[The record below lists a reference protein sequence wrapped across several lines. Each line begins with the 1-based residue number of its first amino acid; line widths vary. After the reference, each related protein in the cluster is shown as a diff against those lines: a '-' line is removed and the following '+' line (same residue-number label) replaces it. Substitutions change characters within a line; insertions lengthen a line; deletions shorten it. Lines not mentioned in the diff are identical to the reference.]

1 MKIKYELG
9 LEDFFVFSD
18 YLIKTSPLMR
28 KTIRKGQMWWASGQL
43 IAGLMLSIL
52 RGYPPEKALTTL
64 AVLSIS
70 ISLPMFLM
78 YKNYFRYRNKKQIKA
93 LSENDRYKEILGTH
107 EMIISADYLT
117 EKTSANE
124 NKVSWDL
131 IDRIETISAHTF
143 IFTDEVTAYIIP
155 HKKITVGDTSQFIDK
170 LDDIFKNAAR

>member
-1 MKIKYELG
+1 MKIKYELN

-28 KTIRKGQMWWASGQL
+28 KTIRKGQMWWASGPL
-43 IAGLMLSIL
+43 IAGLMLSIF

-64 AVLSIS
+64 AVLSFS

-93 LSENDRYKEILGTH
+93 LSEEDRYKEILGTH
-107 EMIISADYLT
+107 KMTISENYLIEQT
-117 EKTSANE
+117 PENE
-124 NKVSWDL
+124 NKVPWDS
-131 IDRIETISAHTF
+131 IDRIETISDHTF

-155 HKKITVGDTSQFIDK
+155 HKKMTSGDTSQFMD
-170 LDDIFKNAAR
+170 